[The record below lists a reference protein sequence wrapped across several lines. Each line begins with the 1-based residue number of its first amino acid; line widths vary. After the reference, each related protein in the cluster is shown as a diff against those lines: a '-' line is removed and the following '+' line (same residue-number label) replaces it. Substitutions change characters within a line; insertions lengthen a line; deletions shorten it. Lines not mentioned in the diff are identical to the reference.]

1 MKRYEC
7 KISGLDCADCANK
20 IQEELSKNPELE
32 NVSVSFAKQKIVY
45 ETEKVSREEIKKVVK
60 SLEPEVEFIDEE
72 ETIELDGKDQKNE
85 QAKKENKKKFMM
97 HTIRLLVGALIAIIG
112 LYAKLPEPVSTIFV
126 LAGYAILLYRTAK
139 NAVYLLFKTINE
151 NLLITIS
158 CIGAYLIGKHSEGL
172 MVIILYEI
180 GKILEEKAINK
191 TRKSISS
198 LMDIK
203 PAYANL
209 KLQDEIKVVRPQDV
223 KVNQIVIVKQGEK
236 VPLDGIVVKGEANL
250 NTASLTG
257 EAKPQSVQ
265 IGANVLSGS
274 IVLDGLLEIRVTKK
288 YENSTV
294 SRILELVENATDK
307 KAKTETFVNKAA
319 KIYTPIVLGIAFL
332 LGAFLPLVSTVP
344 YTTENGSIYRALIF
358 LVISCPC
365 AIAISIPLCYF
376 SGIGKS
382 SKEGILIK
390 GSDYLDGLKDI
401 KEIVFDKTGTLT
413 KGEFIIDKI
422 ESYDSEFNQK
432 AILQY
437 AVLGE
442 SYSNHPIAKSIVK
455 SAKHSE
461 DETMEEALI
470 DDSNQVREFANQIK
484 ESNKVLEQFIKENK
498 ENVENFEEVAGKG
511 IKYNI
516 DGNTVLLGNSLLVGK
531 ENEEADATKIYVKFN
546 EKLVGAITL
555 KDETKEDAKEA
566 IQKLN
571 DRGIITKM
579 FTGDCKEVAFRIAQE
594 LKIKEVKSNML
605 PNDKYEELEK
615 ELKKFKQT
623 SGKVAYVGDGINDSP
638 VLARA
643 DIGISMG
650 GAGSESSIEASDV
663 VIMTDSIE
671 KINDAIDISKKTSK
685 IIKENLIFSIGVK
698 ILILILSALGV
709 ANMWEAVFADVGVT
723 LITVLNAIRILK

>member
-1 MKRYEC
+1 
-7 KISGLDCADCANK
+7 
-20 IQEELSKNPELE
+20 
-32 NVSVSFAKQKIVY
+32 
-45 ETEKVSREEIKKVVK
+45 
-60 SLEPEVEFIDEE
+60 
-72 ETIELDGKDQKNE
+72 
-85 QAKKENKKKFMM
+85 MM

-139 NAVYLLFKTINE
+139 NAVYLLFKSKTINE

-332 LGAFLPLVSTVP
+332 LGAFLPLVSNVP

-498 ENVENFEEVAGKG
+498 EKVENFEEVAGKG

-579 FTGDCKEVAFRIAQE
+579 FTGDSKEVAFRIAQE

-671 KINDAIDISKKTSK
+671 KINDAIDISKKTGK

>member
-20 IQEELSKNPELE
+20 IKEELSKNPELE

-72 ETIELDGKDQKNE
+72 ENIELDGKDQKNE

-139 NAVYLLFKTINE
+139 NAVYLLFKSKTINE

-332 LGAFLPLVSTVP
+332 LGAFLPLVSNVP

-461 DETMEEALI
+461 DEAMEEALI

-498 ENVENFEEVAGKG
+498 EKVENFEEVAGKG

-579 FTGDCKEVAFRIAQE
+579 FTGDSKEVAFRIAQE

-605 PNDKYEELEK
+605 PNDKYE
-615 ELKKFKQT
+615 
-623 SGKVAYVGDGINDSP
+623 
-638 VLARA
+638 
-643 DIGISMG
+643 
-650 GAGSESSIEASDV
+650 
-663 VIMTDSIE
+663 
-671 KINDAIDISKKTSK
+671 
-685 IIKENLIFSIGVK
+685 
-698 ILILILSALGV
+698 
-709 ANMWEAVFADVGVT
+709 
-723 LITVLNAIRILK
+723 